1 MYLKSLT
8 LKGFKSFADRSLLSF
23 DPGLNVVVGP
33 NGSGKSNVS
42 DAILWVLGEQSAKQL
57 RGQAMEDVIFS
68 GSSVRPAV
76 GVAEV
81 TLVLDNSAHELPVDF
96 DEVAVTRRM
105 YRSGESEYLINSS
118 PSRLMDI
125 QDILHDSGLG
135 KDTHSII
142 SQGKLD
148 SVLNSRPEDLRPLV
162 EEAAGISKHRRR
174 KERSTRKLKAM
185 EESVRR
191 ARDLDREMRRR
202 LRPLE
207 RQVDKAQRY
216 ADLESER
223 QRLETLL
230 AVDDLRRL
238 QAEWQALGSQRA
250 EAEAA
255 VELARYRSEEK
266 AKNLEKLQSL
276 LGQKGLFVGDLGEQR
291 RRVQDQLGRLRSD
304 MGLLE
309 EKGRNMVARLSD
321 TRMNLSSLDRR
332 HDAAFATLAEA
343 QQDLQEAKGRH
354 QLLSG
359 ELESLAPAAKKA
371 AQDLADLDSQA
382 AQLVADQRIAQR
394 ASDEAVLARAR
405 LQEQVANAKAEDDLF
420 AQRMD
425 AISETLEASEAEL
438 TSLRASLIEHTRAIE
453 EARDDVSAAEKHQA
467 SSSRALSEARAAQD
481 KTQGALR
488 EAQASLKALKSVA
501 TPVAATSRMA
511 RIQEDAALKA
521 LAAHTVA
528 SELHLCPSLEKAA
541 EGYLAAGLQDIVA
554 STPQDAQALIS
565 CALAAAKASGD
576 VTVQVAPT
584 DGGDAPKAPACMPA
598 SGAAP
603 FLEEMASQGL
613 KAGRLEGRLFSAV
626 AVVEDA
632 RRVLESHLAEPR
644 WSYVSRDGAVVAGT
658 DGRVRVGLPAGTD
671 RGALER
677 NRRIHELEDSL
688 PQLEEAQK
696 EASAAVAAAR
706 QATDEARRATEAAK
720 SQLSSFIGEESSL
733 RREVAR
739 LEQSQQRSQAE
750 LKAVSE
756 RRAKAAEKTADATP
770 RISELDSQVK
780 VAEAQLD
787 QLASQIAEAE
797 ERRRDLAA
805 AEAEARANANER
817 SLELATMDERIRH
830 LSVTVDS
837 MGRELESLERQ
848 RVAAVESTRS
858 LEVLRLR
865 IDPLHERY
873 EAIHERVLQW
883 AERLRD
889 TASLAEADSD
899 SLKRTIN
906 DAKAESAAA
915 AKELEEATSALN
927 ALLVEAGKLEVQV
940 QTAVEAVR
948 AAGSMPIEEA
958 LELPAPE
965 DRAADEA
972 ALARTKSAIEH
983 LGPVNQVAME
993 EYRELKERADY
1004 IAAQLADLE
1013 SAKGALDKITSAID
1027 RKMRRA
1033 FLETFATVNGHFEEI
1048 FSMLFPG
1055 GMAHLELTDPDHP
1068 DQTGIEIVAQPKGKR
1083 IPKLALM
1090 SGGEKSL
1097 TALALLF
1104 AVYRTRTVPFYVFDE
1119 VEAALDDSNL
1129 GKLLGAIEVLK
1140 ESTQLIVISHQRRT
1154 MEQADVLY
1162 GVSMQADGVSRVVS
1176 QRLDQRT
1183 GKVVDV

>member
-276 LGQKGLFVGDLGEQR
+276 LEQKGLFVGDLGEQR

-467 SSSRALSEARAAQD
+467 S
-481 KTQGALR
+481 
-488 EAQASLKALKSVA
+488 
-501 TPVAATSRMA
+501 
-511 RIQEDAALKA
+511 
-521 LAAHTVA
+521 
-528 SELHLCPSLEKAA
+528 
-541 EGYLAAGLQDIVA
+541 
-554 STPQDAQALIS
+554 
-565 CALAAAKASGD
+565 
-576 VTVQVAPT
+576 
-584 DGGDAPKAPACMPA
+584 
-598 SGAAP
+598 
-603 FLEEMASQGL
+603 
-613 KAGRLEGRLFSAV
+613 
-626 AVVEDA
+626 
-632 RRVLESHLAEPR
+632 
-644 WSYVSRDGAVVAGT
+644 
-658 DGRVRVGLPAGTD
+658 
-671 RGALER
+671 
-677 NRRIHELEDSL
+677 
-688 PQLEEAQK
+688 
-696 EASAAVAAAR
+696 
-706 QATDEARRATEAAK
+706 
-720 SQLSSFIGEESSL
+720 
-733 RREVAR
+733 
-739 LEQSQQRSQAE
+739 
-750 LKAVSE
+750 
-756 RRAKAAEKTADATP
+756 
-770 RISELDSQVK
+770 
-780 VAEAQLD
+780 
-787 QLASQIAEAE
+787 
-797 ERRRDLAA
+797 
-805 AEAEARANANER
+805 
-817 SLELATMDERIRH
+817 
-830 LSVTVDS
+830 
-837 MGRELESLERQ
+837 
-848 RVAAVESTRS
+848 
-858 LEVLRLR
+858 
-865 IDPLHERY
+865 
-873 EAIHERVLQW
+873 
-883 AERLRD
+883 
-889 TASLAEADSD
+889 
-899 SLKRTIN
+899 
-906 DAKAESAAA
+906 
-915 AKELEEATSALN
+915 
-927 ALLVEAGKLEVQV
+927 
-940 QTAVEAVR
+940 
-948 AAGSMPIEEA
+948 
-958 LELPAPE
+958 
-965 DRAADEA
+965 
-972 ALARTKSAIEH
+972 
-983 LGPVNQVAME
+983 
-993 EYRELKERADY
+993 
-1004 IAAQLADLE
+1004 
-1013 SAKGALDKITSAID
+1013 
-1027 RKMRRA
+1027 
-1033 FLETFATVNGHFEEI
+1033 
-1048 FSMLFPG
+1048 
-1055 GMAHLELTDPDHP
+1055 
-1068 DQTGIEIVAQPKGKR
+1068 
-1083 IPKLALM
+1083 
-1090 SGGEKSL
+1090 
-1097 TALALLF
+1097 
-1104 AVYRTRTVPFYVFDE
+1104 
-1119 VEAALDDSNL
+1119 
-1129 GKLLGAIEVLK
+1129 
-1140 ESTQLIVISHQRRT
+1140 
-1154 MEQADVLY
+1154 
-1162 GVSMQADGVSRVVS
+1162 
-1176 QRLDQRT
+1176 
-1183 GKVVDV
+1183 